1 MKISRHIPLKQRM
14 AMEQKQ
20 RLKRLVAEYPYI
32 SFYLDDKELMESCSD
47 MLAKVG
53 FICDPIVVK
62 EKKDLIK
69 RLLHASEKGHLIL
82 LHYKKKLDGTNVI
95 TVLNELKQYKPFK
108 PFRNVIPMFLAN
120 IVSGKDSAIFKML
133 SRFDVRYVIY
143 LTPGAPVEK
152 NLESLFGELRKFQEM
167 VLDSAAPGAAGKPD
181 INLGAERQIKIIE
194 RYKDLLRQ
202 ADEHL
207 NADPER
213 AIELLT
219 EAIELK
225 PDFDT
230 LMKRGDAYY
239 FTHEFILALNDYK
252 EAKDLARG
260 RSDPYAKISACCFN
274 LVKREA
280 GDGGDVDRA
289 RKWFSKGMKFL
300 RQAET
305 IIAEIENEESL
316 AEAGAERCTYKN
328 VIFALVEADFRGLGL
343 DEEQSLINDQVAEV
357 MKKTNSSDFMSPDMD
372 VDTRIDY
379 AIMLTR
385 SGHYKAAEQVFRELI
400 RQDTDNAGPAF
411 NNFAVELRK
420 NGEYAKA
427 YGVYAELLK
436 YKIPDRDIVMQN
448 MVMAGRRHAQSL
460 RDAGDGAESMEILE
474 DLVRHCQGAANLE
487 WAYLDMALAHLE
499 AGNKEKAAL
508 GLEDAR
514 KINPGVA
521 ESERFTPYKPLLD
534 I

>member
-14 AMEQKQ
+14 AMEQK
-20 RLKRLVAEYPYI
+20 RTLKRLVAEYPYI

-47 MLAKVG
+47 MFGKVG

-62 EKKDLIK
+62 EKKELIK
-69 RLLHASEKGHLIL
+69 RLLHASEKGHLVL
-82 LHYKKKLDGTNVI
+82 LHYKKKLDGSNVI
-95 TVLNELKQYKPFK
+95 SVLNELKQYKPFK
-108 PFRNVIPMFLAN
+108 QFKNIIPLFLAN

-143 LTPGAPVEK
+143 LTPDAAVEK
-152 NLESLFGELRKFQEM
+152 NLEILFGELRKYQEM
-167 VLDSAAPGAAGKPD
+167 ALDNALPASAEKPD

-202 ADEHL
+202 ADELL
-207 NADPER
+207 NTDPER
-213 AIELLT
+213 AIEFLT
-219 EAIELK
+219 EAIELR

-274 LVKREA
+274 IVKRDA
-280 GDGGDVDRA
+280 SGGDMEGA

-300 RQAET
+300 GQAEA
-305 IIAEIENEESL
+305 IIAEIESEEIQS
-316 AEAGAERCTYKN
+316 GDSGTRFTHKN

-343 DEEQSLINDQVAEV
+343 DEEQSLINDQMAEV
-357 MKKTNSSDFMSPDMD
+357 MKKTNNSYFMSPDVD

-420 NGEYAKA
+420 NGEHAKA
-427 YGVYAELLK
+427 YGIYAELLK
-436 YKIPDRDIVMQN
+436 YKVPDRNIVMQN
-448 MVMAGRRHAQSL
+448 MVMAGRRYAQSL
-460 RDAGDGAESMEILE
+460 GDAGDGAESMNILE
-474 DLVRHCQGAANLE
+474 DVIRQCQGAASLE
-487 WAYLDMALAHLE
+487 WAHLDMARAHLD
-499 AGNKEKAAL
+499 AGDMEKAAL
-508 GLEDAR
+508 GLEDAM
-514 KINPGVA
+514 KINPGVVD
-521 ESERFTPYKPLLD
+521 SERFTPYKALLD